1 MKFTK
6 DDILWYIDDA
16 RWKFAGTNIT
26 AAAAIDIIYAAIEQS
41 EDVLYQ
47 QGYDKAKEDIIR
59 LLEIGYLTQNWNIDE
74 ESDKMFIV
82 WRSTADEEGKSEL
95 CRSPYYKAETLEEAR
110 RCCEKANKENTNMWV
125 TYYVTKERRAI
136 DKLEKS

>member
-47 QGYDKAKEDIIR
+47 QGYDKAKDDMIR
-59 LLEIGYLTQNWNIDE
+59 VLEGIQHDN
-74 ESDKMFIV
+74 
-82 WRSTADEEGKSEL
+82 
-95 CRSPYYKAETLEEAR
+95 
-110 RCCEKANKENTNMWV
+110 
-125 TYYVTKERRAI
+125 
-136 DKLEKS
+136 

>member
-41 EDVLYQ
+41 EDVLYK
-47 QGYDKAKEDIIR
+47 QGYQQAINDM
-59 LLEIGYLTQNWNIDE
+59 IGKLKGEQNE
-74 ESDKMFIV
+74 Q
-82 WRSTADEEGKSEL
+82 TH
-95 CRSPYYKAETLEEAR
+95 
-110 RCCEKANKENTNMWV
+110 
-125 TYYVTKERRAI
+125 
-136 DKLEKS
+136 

>member
-26 AAAAIDIIYAAIEQS
+26 AAAAIDIIYAAVEQS

-47 QGYDKAKEDIIR
+47 QGWKEGR
-59 LLEIGYLTQNWNIDE
+59 
-74 ESDKMFIV
+74 
-82 WRSTADEEGKSEL
+82 
-95 CRSPYYKAETLEEAR
+95 EA
-110 RCCEKANKENTNMWV
+110 
-125 TYYVTKERRAI
+125 
-136 DKLEKS
+136 